1 MFLGIFKFFLS
12 GESTEISSQQ
22 LSHNISNEHTKIIKS
37 HISIRGTSGPSR
49 KRGGLTVE
57 ASISVMITMLAL
69 LSVLLV
75 FVAMKKQVALTRV
88 MYEASED
95 VKIYTGILDR
105 PKAAAAIIADS
116 KIRAAAKGVGNAAFT
131 ATYSGSSLYYSAGF
145 RLKIPFFKLASEGIY
160 LKKTLII
167 EVYSGES
174 EENNERYVYITRYG
188 RVYHETL
195 SCKHLN
201 ITVISVPISSIERRR
216 NEGGGKYKP
225 CEYCTRGHI
234 EGTVYITP
242 DGDRYHKKRDC
253 RGLLR
258 NIRKVKLSDV
268 IDSYA
273 PCADC
278 GYLATD

>member
-1 MFLGIFKFFLS
+1 
-12 GESTEISSQQ
+12 
-22 LSHNISNEHTKIIKS
+22 
-37 HISIRGTSGPSR
+37 
-49 KRGGLTVE
+49 VE

-69 LSVLLV
+69 LSVLFV

-88 MYEASED
+88 MYEACED
-95 VKIYTGILDR
+95 VKVYTGIMDR

-116 KIRAAAKGVGNAAFT
+116 RIRAVAKGVGNAVFT
-131 ATYSGSSLYYSAGF
+131 ATYRGGSLYYSAGF
-145 RLKIPFFKLASEGIY
+145 KLKVPFFKLASEGIY

-167 EVYSGES
+167 EVYDGET
-174 EENNERYVYITRYG
+174 EDCDDRYVYITRYG
-188 RVYHETL
+188 KVYHETL

-201 ITVISVPISSIERRR
+201 IIIITVPLSDIEGRR

-225 CEYCTRGHI
+225 CEYCGRGHI
-234 EGTVYITP
+234 EGEVYITP
-242 DGDRYHKKRDC
+242 DGDRYHSKRDC

-268 IDSYA
+268 VDSYA

-278 GYLATD
+278 GYLAVD

>member
-1 MFLGIFKFFLS
+1 MFLGFHKFFLY

-22 LSHNISNEHTKIIKS
+22 LSHNISNEHTNKIKS
-37 HISIRGTSGPSR
+37 HILFRGTSGPSR
-49 KRGGLTVE
+49 KKGGLTVE
-57 ASISVMITMLAL
+57 AAISVMITVLAL

-88 MYEASED
+88 MYEACED
-95 VKIYTGILDR
+95 VKVYTGILDR
-105 PKAAAAIIADS
+105 PKAAAAIVADS
-116 KIRAAAKGVGNAAFT
+116 YLRAAAKGVSNAVFT
-131 ATYSGSSLYYSAGF
+131 ARYQDGSLYYSAGF
-145 RLKIPFFKLASEGIY
+145 KLKIPFFKLASEGIY

-174 EENNERYVYITRYG
+174 EEGDERYVYITRYG

-195 SCKHLN
+195 SCRHLN
-201 ITVISVPISSIERRR
+201 IIILTVPLSGIEGRR
-216 NEGGGKYKP
+216 NEGGARYKP
-225 CEYCTRGHI
+225 CEYCVRGHV
-234 EGTVYITP
+234 EGEVYITP
-242 DGDRYHKKRDC
+242 DGNRYHVKRNC

-268 IDSYA
+268 IESHA

-278 GYLATD
+278 GYLAVD